1 MKLQKK
7 TFAQVCI
14 LCLFRP
20 ACVFDLAGPFT
31 DRGAKGWVEWGMK
44 EWVWAQSDDTTE
56 EQKMDGV
63 KDEGMRDEGVSVSG
77 LW

>member
-20 ACVFDLAGPFT
+20 ACIFDLAPLHRQRSKRMG
-31 DRGAKGWVEWGMK
+31 
-44 EWVWAQSDDTTE
+44 
-56 EQKMDGV
+56 
-63 KDEGMRDEGVSVSG
+63 GMRDERVSVNTQ
-77 LW
+77 